1 MDGTLTGGKPI
12 IQQEVQIRF
21 LAPTLTQASPAREC
35 FLNALRGVSQ
45 GPHHDRS
52 LWGGQ
57 GNLIYLGIY
66 FLDMA
71 GAVKGGE
78 ITTIRV
84 PRIVVETLRHYQKS
98 GQSLADVIMELME
111 EYPSDE
117 FMAEMDR
124 RRREEPRVTLAEFK
138 RSHGFY

>member
-1 MDGTLTGGKPI
+1 
-12 IQQEVQIRF
+12 
-21 LAPTLTQASPAREC
+21 
-35 FLNALRGVSQ
+35 
-45 GPHHDRS
+45 
-52 LWGGQ
+52 
-57 GNLIYLGIY
+57 
-66 FLDMA
+66 MA

-98 GQSLADVIMELME
+98 GQSLADVIMELLE